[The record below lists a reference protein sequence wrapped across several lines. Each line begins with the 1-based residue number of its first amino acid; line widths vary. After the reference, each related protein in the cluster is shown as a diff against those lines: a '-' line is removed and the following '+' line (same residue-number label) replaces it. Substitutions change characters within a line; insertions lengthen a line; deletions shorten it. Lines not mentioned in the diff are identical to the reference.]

1 MGTTR
6 NNLME
11 ILSLDANDKK
21 YEAVDIETVIIDGN
35 PFTNY
40 GDFQFIYEKSYVKE
54 PTRSGNGSIGN
65 LNSYSTF
72 LTPHLIMNF
81 SIMSIDDYRK
91 IMQIHYNSNEHMVE
105 CYDPIYNRKIKVK
118 MYFATEQIAKLHT
131 ISRKRFANG
140 EWEEWVDL
148 VGVREYS
155 VELIGT
161 NNELDTLNV
170 IYKYNA
176 PVDDSG
182 NPIYPTGIPVPDQ
195 YEEDTY
201 QGEEISIGSN
211 CTFIDTPPSSLYKF
225 KQWVD
230 NERTIYPNGK
240 IITLNKSLI
249 LYAEWE
255 TTKTYTLSY
264 NYGLSSPVTDTDSI
278 TGEIIE
284 ITDKDVEYN
293 KSIGTLPIPITPY
306 VESNGTKYY
315 PYTNGAWYKH
325 PINDAE
331 FKVKDNDLYWLRRST
346 VIYYLFDIKSY
357 EVNYATDNEY
367 IIPTQTIQYGGVVYL
382 PTLAKDGYTFSGWYI
397 DSQLKTQFSGKMPPY
412 NITLYAK
419 WVTT

>member
-176 PVDDSG
+176 PVDNSG
-182 NPIYPTGIPVPDQ
+182 KPIYPTGIPVPDQ

-240 IITLNKSLI
+240 IITLNESLI

-264 NYGLSSPVTDTDSI
+264 NYGLSSPITDTDSI
-278 TGEIIE
+278 TGQIIE

-306 VESNGTKYY
+306 VELNGTKYY

-331 FKVKDNDLYWLRRST
+331 FKVEDNDSYWLRRST

-357 EVNYATDNEY
+357 EVNYVTNNEY
-367 IIPTQTIQYGGVVYL
+367 NFPSQAIQYGGVVYL
-382 PTLAKDGYTFSGWYI
+382 PTITKKGYTFDGWYI
-397 DSQLKTQFSGKMPPY
+397 DSQFKTKFSGKMPPY